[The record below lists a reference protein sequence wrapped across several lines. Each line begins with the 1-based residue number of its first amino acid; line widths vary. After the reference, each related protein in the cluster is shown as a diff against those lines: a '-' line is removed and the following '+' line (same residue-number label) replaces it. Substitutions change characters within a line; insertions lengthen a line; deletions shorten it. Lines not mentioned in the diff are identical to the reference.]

1 MILWNILRHSSGKV
15 PHISCRSCNR
25 MERIME
31 YWKIFSNMLLIL
43 VVKNSLHCGCIAWPL
58 PRTPPLIFT
67 CLANFKLLSSHAE
80 VSIKFE
86 TLPLLF
92 GVPNRDENFQVNMLS
107 ERGEA
112 TSLSE
117 LIYWSYSWHITL
129 KMYTSHQQLQMWIK
143 SNLLASIQIH
153 ECRQACLWVIAIRAA
168 FKSTSE
174 LIFVFLAPL

>member
-31 YWKIFSNMLLIL
+31 YWKMFSNMLLIL

-58 PRTPPLIFT
+58 PHTPPLIFT

-80 VSIKFE
+80 VSIKFG

-92 GVPNRDENFQVNMLS
+92 RVPNRDENFQVNMLS

-117 LIYWSYSWHITL
+117 LIL
-129 KMYTSHQQLQMWIK
+129 KLQLTYYTKDVYK
-143 SNLLASIQIH
+143 S
-153 ECRQACLWVIAIRAA
+153 
-168 FKSTSE
+168 STATN
-174 LIFVFLAPL
+174 VN

>member
-31 YWKIFSNMLLIL
+31 YWKMFSNMLLIL

-92 GVPNRDENFQVNMLS
+92 RVPNRDENFQVNMLS

-117 LIYWSYSWHITL
+117 LIL
-129 KMYTSHQQLQMWIK
+129 KLQLTYYTKDVYK
-143 SNLLASIQIH
+143 S
-153 ECRQACLWVIAIRAA
+153 
-168 FKSTSE
+168 STTTT
-174 LIFVFLAPL
+174 VN

>member
-1 MILWNILRHSSGKV
+1 MILWNILQHSSGKV
-15 PHISCRSCNR
+15 LHIRCSSCDR

-31 YWKIFSNMLLIL
+31 YWKMFSNMLLIL

-117 LIYWSYSWHITL
+117 LIL
-129 KMYTSHQQLQMWIK
+129 KLQLTYYTKDVYK
-143 SNLLASIQIH
+143 S
-153 ECRQACLWVIAIRAA
+153 
-168 FKSTSE
+168 STATN
-174 LIFVFLAPL
+174 VN